1 MTLSLLLLS
10 AFLGNAWADQPE
22 MEVRARAVL
31 DDLVMSRGVADG
43 WQAEPRLVAP
53 WAGGTRVRAR
63 QSVLGI
69 PIVGRELIVSFDPDG
84 TPTRV
89 DGRMVPEVR
98 LDPTPIVSSAEA
110 VRLATEAVRAQGH
123 GSLAWEPRHALRVWF
138 DPGEQP
144 HLVWQI
150 DVGAGAP
157 FTTWRAFVD
166 AHDGKL
172 LALGETLV
180 QARGNVY
187 PTNPVVSEVTEVEL
201 FVTQNQL
208 QGPYATAWSCDT
220 WSSQSG
226 CTAKSRHAVADEDG
240 NFLFPPD
247 PGSLD
252 DPFAEVQMYYH
263 LDRIGAFYADRFG
276 LDMPQMEGLV
286 NFDYANAFYGDADGD
301 GIGEVAFG
309 QTGDMDFAYDADVVY
324 HEYTHA
330 VFGEVVDPGFFSS
343 DEYGLVRATAGLNE
357 GTADLFA
364 IALTGDPLM
373 GEYSGSA
380 FAPFDEP
387 IRDLR
392 KVRRCPDAVYGES
405 HIDGEIWG
413 SFGWRMMDDE
423 RIGVDVVTELVYAAM
438 LTWPSDMTWPI
449 AGESIAT
456 TADEMLDAELID
468 ETTHA
473 AIYEIGQRTGV
484 IGCGRVVR
492 LDEGATPTQVI
503 RHMRFLGE
511 GEGLPLENQFS
522 LDVPLFAHAVEFR
535 VTEFTSGHPNFG
547 WNVYVR
553 RGTHIVHELVDI
565 ETNFGTMQLP
575 APADYDYVIEG
586 SGQEGVIR
594 LTPDSLDAPLAP
606 GATYFFSITS
616 RADGEINGYASAD
629 ITVEGEVLFN
639 FAEEGVACGCGAPA
653 GVPAS
658 LVWLVPLA
666 WVAGRRRK
674 EP

>member
-1 MTLSLLLLS
+1 M
-10 AFLGNAWADQPE
+10 GGAWADQPE
-22 MEVRARAVL
+22 MEARARAVL
-31 DDLVMSRGVADG
+31 DDLVTPRGVADG

-53 WAGGTRVRAR
+53 WAGGTRVRAE

-69 PIVGRELIVSFDPDG
+69 PVVGRELVVSFDLDG
-84 TPTRV
+84 NATRI
-89 DGRMVPEVR
+89 DGHLVPEVD
-98 LDPTPIVSSAEA
+98 LDPTPLVSSTEA
-110 VRLATEAVRAQGH
+110 IRRAAEAVRAQGH
-123 GSLAWEPRHALRVWF
+123 AALAWEPRHALRVWF
-138 DPGEQP
+138 DPAERP
-144 HLVWQI
+144 HLVWQV

-157 FTTWRAFVD
+157 FTTWRAYVD
-166 AHDGKL
+166 AHDGRL

-180 QARGNVY
+180 HARANVY
-187 PTNPVVSEVTEVEL
+187 PTNPAVSEVTEVDL
-201 FVTQNQL
+201 FVTDNQL
-208 QGPYATAWSCDT
+208 EGPYATAGSCDV
-220 WSSQSG
+220 WSNQSG
-226 CTAKSRHAVADEDG
+226 CTAKSRHAVSDEDG
-240 NFLFPPD
+240 NFLYSPD
-247 PGSLD
+247 PGSTD

-309 QTGDMDFAYDADVVY
+309 QTGEMDFAYDADVVY

-330 VFGEVVDPGFFSS
+330 VFGAVVDPGFFSS

-364 IALTGDPLM
+364 LALTGDPLL
-373 GEYSGSA
+373 GEYSGSV
-380 FAPFDEP
+380 FPPYDEP
-387 IRDLR
+387 IRALD
-392 KVRRCPDAVYGES
+392 KIRRCPDAVYGES
-405 HIDGEIWG
+405 HLDGEIWG
-413 SFGWRMMDDE
+413 SFGWRLMDDE
-423 RIGVDVVTELVYAAM
+423 RIGVDVVTDLVYAAM

-456 TADEMLDAELID
+456 TADEMLDAGLID
-468 ETTHA
+468 EITHD
-473 AIYEIGQRTGV
+473 AIYEIGERTGV
-484 IGCGRVVR
+484 IGCGRIVR

-503 RHMRFLGE
+503 SHPRFLGA
-511 GEGLPLENQFS
+511 GVGLPLENQFS
-522 LDVPLFAHAVEFR
+522 LEVPLLARAVEFR
-535 VTEFTSGHPNFG
+535 VTEFTSGNTNFG

-553 RGTHIVHELVDI
+553 RGAHIVHELVDV
-565 ETNFGTMQLP
+565 ETNWGTMQFP

-586 SGQEGVIR
+586 TGQEGVIR
-594 LTPDSLDAPLAP
+594 LTPDNPDAPLAP

-616 RADGEINGYASAD
+616 RADMQLSGWGGAD
-629 ITVEGEVLFN
+629 ITVEGEVIFDY
-639 FAEEGVACGCGAPA
+639 AEEGVACGCGAPV

-666 WVAGRRRK
+666 WVAGRRRR